1 MSHLFP
7 QQNYQSQPYGQQS
20 EPLAFFGGPS
30 SASSASPY
38 YPGSRSSLEGNMGA
52 GPSSAGAYA
61 SGNMNGGIGGMMSSE
76 GRWWEAF
83 GTGGFEGEPSLMEGR
98 SSCRASSCI
107 AERRL
112 MVRTWNQLFAYTS
125 EIIDGAQSYTQTG

>member
-7 QQNYQSQPYGQQS
+7 QQSYQSQPYGQQS
-20 EPLAFFGGPS
+20 EPLAFFGGATAS
-30 SASSASPY
+30 SSASPY

-52 GPSSAGAYA
+52 GPSTAAGYA

-83 GTGGFEGEPSLMEGR
+83 GTGGFEGEPSLMEG
-98 SSCRASSCI
+98 
-107 AERRL
+107 EL
-112 MVRTWNQLFAYTS
+112 LYTS
-125 EIIDGAQSYTQTG
+125 FVAEQG

>member
-7 QQNYQSQPYGQQS
+7 QQNYQSQPYDQQS

-61 SGNMNGGIGGMMSSE
+61 SGNMNGGI
-76 GRWWEAF
+76 
-83 GTGGFEGEPSLMEGR
+83 EGEPSLMEGR
-98 SSCRASSCI
+98 SSCRMSSVKLYSGKE
-107 AERRL
+107 A
-112 MVRTWNQLFAYTS
+112 
-125 EIIDGAQSYTQTG
+125 DG